1 MDASALAG
9 AAVAL
14 ACVFCVL
21 PVLLVALMYGL
32 AVWLDR

>member
-21 PVLLVALMYGL
+21 PVLLVAMAYGV
-32 AVWLDR
+32 ARWLDR